1 MSAAGHKVFFY
12 PKFHCEL
19 NFIEYFW
26 AQAKRFARQNCA
38 YSLSGLRQTIPH
50 ALDSVSI
57 ETIRKLYMRTN
68 RYMDAYRHGLRGKAA
83 EFAVRQYK
91 SHRRIPAGV
100 LDELCSV
107 VDDFVGL

>member
-1 MSAAGHKVFFY
+1 
-12 PKFHCEL
+12 
-19 NFIEYFW
+19 
-26 AQAKRFARQNCA
+26 
-38 YSLSGLRQTIPH
+38 
-50 ALDSVSI
+50 
-57 ETIRKLYMRTN
+57 MRTN

-100 LDELCSV
+100 FDELCSV